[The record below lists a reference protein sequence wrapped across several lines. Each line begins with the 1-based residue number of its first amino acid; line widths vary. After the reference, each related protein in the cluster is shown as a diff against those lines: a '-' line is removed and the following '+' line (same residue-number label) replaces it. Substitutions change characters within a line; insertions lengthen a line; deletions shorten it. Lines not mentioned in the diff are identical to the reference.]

1 MGYIAIIDTGIDDS
15 SPAYLHVKKQYVL
28 EKNEKSIRFYEQ
40 RARDF
45 IGHGTEIANLIV
57 KENPKAQLFI
67 IKAFNQYLSTV
78 EELAATLNFL
88 YKQEDIDFINLSCG
102 ITNISNINELKKICE
117 KFLLKNTILIS
128 AFDNNGALSFPASF
142 NSVIGIDVTKTKK
155 NTNEKFQKN
164 SIINFFLK
172 DKYYRVLGLNNK
184 KEIVSGTS
192 YACAEMTGKFSLRY
206 NTHKKRKKLL
216 KIIKNSN
223 IKNELPTL
231 KFKINKA
238 IVFPLNK
245 ESDCIIRQKEYLSF
259 KIIGVYD
266 EIRKCRIGEVINGI
280 KIQEFS
286 KIDWNQ
292 DFDTI
297 ILSCTDELEEITGHP
312 YKDIIIKKAKKYSKQ
327 IYSFEKIKTN
337 LFNYNKN
344 IFFPKTTISDSG
356 LCNCGKI
363 YKSSVPTILITGTN
377 SKQGKFTLQTSL
389 VNYFRKNNYKTGF
402 LATEPSAY
410 LFDADYVFPMGYNS
424 TVELNNNPYLYISS
438 VNNAIQLIE
447 EKNKDL
453 IIAGSQSY
461 SIQYD
466 NSFLNQFSL
475 NQHFFF
481 LGIDT
486 DIYILVVN
494 FFDEIEYIKRTINY
508 LNSLS
513 DGKVFAIVLA
523 PFSIKNTV
531 TGIKMGIVKN
541 TKEKIIQKKKELS
554 KHFSI
559 PIFEFSEIKKLG
571 NKIIDYFGE

>member
-28 EKNEKSIRFYEQ
+28 KKNKNSISFYEQ
-40 RARDF
+40 RAIDF

-67 IKAFNQYLSTV
+67 IKAFNQYLTSV
-78 EELAATLNFL
+78 DELIATLNFL

-102 ITNISNINELKKICE
+102 VTNISNINELKKICE
-117 KFLLKNTILIS
+117 KFLLKSIILIS

-142 NSVIGIDVTKTKK
+142 YSVIGIDVTTRK
-155 NTNEKFQKN
+155 NTNKKFQKN
-164 SIINFFLK
+164 SVINYFLQ

-184 KEIVSGTS
+184 KEIVHGTS
-192 YACAEMTGKFSLRY
+192 YACAEMTGKFSLKY
-206 NTHKKRKKLL
+206 NTYSKRKKLS
-216 KIIKNSN
+216 KIIKTSK

-245 ESDCIIRQKEYLSF
+245 ESDCIIRQKENLSF
-259 KIIGVYD
+259 EIIGIYD
-266 EIRKCRIGEVINGI
+266 DIRKCRIGEIINGI

-286 KIDWNQ
+286 EIDWKQ

-297 ILSCTDELEEITGHP
+297 ILSCTDELEEITRFP
-312 YKDIIIKKAKKYSKQ
+312 FKDIIIRKAKKYSKQ
-327 IYSFEKIKTN
+327 IYSFEKIKIQIS
-337 LFNYNKN
+337 NYNKN
-344 IFFPKTTISDSG
+344 IFFPKTTIENSG
-356 LCNCGKI
+356 LCNCGKM

-389 VNYFRKNNYKTGF
+389 VNYFRKNNYNVGF

-410 LFDADYVFPMGYNS
+410 LFNADYVFPMGYNS

-486 DIYILVVN
+486 DLYILVVN

-513 DGKVFAIVLA
+513 DGKVFAIVLS
-523 PFSIKNTV
+523 PFFITKTI
-531 TGIKMGIVKN
+531 TGIKKEDLKN
-541 TKEKIIQKKKELS
+541 KKDQIIQKKKQLNDY
-554 KHFSI
+554 FSI
-559 PIFEFSEIKKLG
+559 PIFDFSEIKKLG